1 MRFNTL
7 VLKIWL
13 LRLHE
18 DEIDGDSNTDIVF
31 GREVWSD
38 SVVEMSDDKDRSPNL
53 NIKQKQTVNKQV
65 R

>member
-7 VLKIWL
+7 VLTIWL

-18 DEIDGDSNTDIVF
+18 DEIDDGSNTDIVF

-53 NIKQKQTVNKQV
+53 NIKQKQIVSKQV